1 MRTLTPMEFWSL
13 LAVTLFNLYTYWLAN
28 QAALPGLSMKKS
40 AVVTQTG
47 TTVANTLPAGGAV
60 AIGITYAI
68 LHSWGFTGTET
79 GLFVGVTGIIGEPM
93 SVQIHARQGH
103 HEREPDGDPFP
114 LLASGYR
121 VAKNRV
127 YTRPSPV
134 RGGCSRVEEPREGCS
149 AVRSHAEESQSPR
162 VRRVACGW
170 VHSGIRSATR
180 ARDRGGS
187 RAGSAL
193 TLPRRPPEDDLH
205 AERVVD
211 GDCPPIT
218 GQRWESALPRRRR
231 NQCVATGRICPWRS
245 R

>member
-1 MRTLTPMEFWSL
+1 MGVPSADETPTKPARKLDVKQIVWFVIGILLVAAIFVFVIPRFANWHDVFAAMRTLTPMEFWSL

-127 YTRPSPV
+127 GAHEATARYAAAVLGSKS
-134 RGGCSRVEEPREGCS
+134 RGKDARQLDRM
-149 AVRSHAEESQSPR
+149 
-162 VRRVACGW
+162 RRNRNRLEYGAWHV
-170 VHSGIRSATR
+170 
-180 ARDRGGS
+180 GGS
-187 RAGSAL
+187 
-193 TLPRRPPEDDLH
+193 TLESDLLH
-205 AERVVD
+205 ARGIVEAVER
-211 GDCPPIT
+211 
-218 GQRWESALPRRRR
+218 ALR
-231 NQCVATGRICPWRS
+231 
-245 R
+245 